1 MVVQKPVLLLL
12 LVPTEMIT
20 KFFAHVAFEF
30 LFMFE
35 SRIKDKKESEQI
47 IVVLDILRK
56 YM

>member
-30 LFMFE
+30 LYAFE
-35 SRIKDKKESEQI
+35 ARIRDEKESEQI